1 MATHPATLVNL
12 SACGRAKAHHVRGLR
27 SAGSRGLGR
36 TYFFFVV
43 VFFAVVVLVD
53 FVAAVFLAGAFFAV
67 VVFFAPGF
75 VAVLAMHPLP
85 SKA

>member
-1 MATHPATLVNL
+1 MERRAA
-12 SACGRAKAHHVRGLR
+12 SAARLLWNGKSG
-27 SAGSRGLGR
+27 GSRGLGR

-43 VFFAVVVLVD
+43 VFFAVVVLVVD

-67 VVFFAPGF
+67 VVFFAPDF
-75 VAVLAMHPLP
+75 VAALAMHPLP